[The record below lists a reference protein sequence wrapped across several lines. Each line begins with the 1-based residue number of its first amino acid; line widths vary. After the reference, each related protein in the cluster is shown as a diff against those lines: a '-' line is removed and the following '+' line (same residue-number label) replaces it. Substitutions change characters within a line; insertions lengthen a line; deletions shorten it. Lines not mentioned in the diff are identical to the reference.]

1 MLVTFCPA
9 VVDSG
14 AHFCELPMSTAMQR
28 AEALRISQTRAQSTK
43 NSNYSNEEVLWRR
56 NSCSTRRWVQ
66 YYAVKF
72 VPTMQPNNNDNQT
85 LR

>member
-28 AEALRISQTRAQSTK
+28 AEALRISQTRAQSIK
-43 NSNYSNEEVLWRR
+43 NSNYLNEEVLWRAETPAR
-56 NSCSTRRWVQ
+56 REDGCST
-66 YYAVKF
+66 
-72 VPTMQPNNNDNQT
+72 T
-85 LR
+85 L